1 MADVNKTIQISY
13 EARTQ
18 DLEKA
23 LKRIPNITEREV
35 KEMSVV
41 MQRHFKKT
49 ERAAERSS
57 KNIGQSFKKAG
68 RAVASIAGAA
78 AIAGAGVIA
87 FGQQLADLS
96 NELVDASTK
105 TGLAVETLSGL
116 RFAAAGAGVGFQQ
129 LEAGLIKLSGAIQS
143 ASQESGPAF
152 EAFERLGIAAK
163 DTDGNLRS
171 AEDVFRDITRELSA
185 VENQTEKTALAM
197 DIFGMRA
204 GPSLL
209 QSGALD
215 NLDAFVSLSREFG
228 VNMGEVS
235 EDAADFQR
243 AMAELKET
251 TQGTAAEIL
260 QVVVGTDDLTSAIFK
275 VSDGVVFVGAIFD
288 AAFETMKS
296 AIDLVLKPI
305 SLMNDNLEQTVQLL
319 HAVVTQD
326 VSAMG
331 QALSNIGNNFLD
343 VGLTAVDL
351 VDNVNDLTNAT
362 ETARQRVQE
371 LQKAREKILEQN
383 KQNKKDTLEQA
394 QAEKLSIEAQKEA
407 AKLAD
412 EQRKAEQAANAER
425 LAGLKELQQIAQSS
439 RQATLS
445 QEQIEIEALEAKR
458 DRINELFELTQDI
471 DAANFAMSELQGE
484 ADKKAHDRRMAQMQ
498 KEKDSRMAFLD
509 IFVSAAATTAQAI
522 ITTSNNLGNI
532 VDSVHFKMHGLL
544 KAAAVAD
551 IAMNTAVG
559 ISKAYAQLGPIGGP
573 IGAALVTA
581 SGAAQTAAVLSTPPP
596 AFNAPSTFD
605 MGGMI
610 GNRDP
615 LRPNQAFI
623 RAQQGEAI
631 LDETT
636 VNSLGG
642 AEGINALQRGEGM
655 SPQVIVLNPFKH
667 LDRYNRSALQQNSS
681 LNSAIRGARSFGS
694 GAY

>member
-13 EARTQ
+13 EAKTQ

-68 RAVASIAGAA
+68 RAVASIGGAA
-78 AIAGAGVIA
+78 IIAGAGILA

-143 ASQESGPAF
+143 ASEESGPAF

-260 QVVVGTDDLTSAIFK
+260 QVVIGTEDLTSAIFK

-288 AAFETMKS
+288 AVFETMKS

-319 HAVVTQD
+319 HAVMTQD

-343 VGLTAVDL
+343 VGLAAVDV
-351 VDNVNDLTNAT
+351 VDNVIDLTNAT

-383 KQNKKDTLEQA
+383 KQNKKDTIEQA

-471 DAANFAMSELQGE
+471 DAANLAMSELQGE

-509 IFVSAAATTAQAI
+509 ILVSSAGTMAQAI
-522 ITTSNNLGNI
+522 QATLENTGQITKQQAARLHTLS
-532 VDSVHFKMHGLL
+532 KT
-544 KAAAVAD
+544 AAVSD
-551 IAMNTAVG
+551 IAINTAVA
-559 ISKAYAQLGPIGGP
+559 ISKALAQLGPIAGP
-573 IGAALVTA
+573 VAAGLVTA
-581 SGAAQTAAVLSTPPP
+581 SGAAQTAAVLSQPPP
-596 AFNAPSTFD
+596 TFD

-610 GNRDP
+610 GNLDIA
-615 LRPNQAFI
+615 RPNQTFI
-623 RAQQGEAI
+623 RAQQGEAV

-642 AEGINALQRGEGM
+642 EEGINALQRGEGM